1 MVKACDI
8 AAEEEDGA
16 DVFSVKGRKYISA
29 SKEEESPLLYIERVR
44 MSGPGERRE
53 LQIFC
58 LPPLDS
64 PYPFDLTK
72 EVKEKVP
79 DTGSRTAC
87 SWPLPGL
94 RSDLI
99 MYPFCNPC
107 ERLLLPGS
115 RTSSQ

>member
-1 MVKACDI
+1 MVKACDV

-58 LPPLDS
+58 PPPSILLI
-64 PYPFDLTK
+64 PLI
-72 EVKEKVP
+72 
-79 DTGSRTAC
+79 SRRRSRRKSLILGQEPSVAGHC
-87 SWPLPGL
+87 PG
-94 RSDLI
+94 
-99 MYPFCNPC
+99 FAV
-107 ERLLLPGS
+107 
-115 RTSSQ
+115 T